1 MAGCTHAHAA
11 FPETNVYTRRTPRF
25 QTNVYTRRS
34 PRFQT
39 HKTRHSKRAI
49 ALEEIE

>member
-25 QTNVYTRRS
+25 QT
-34 PRFQT
+34 